1 MKTKYLLSALAL
13 PALMAACVNDD
24 FETQNQGSSM
34 VENDLL
40 KGRAVGEL
48 VLSADKY
55 GVGNEADTRVN
66 GIQGENGGINWF
78 WQPDDKLGAV
88 VVNYGGPSRDEIVD
102 GSTNYVITNFPFEA
116 NLTEQS
122 QRATFSTPTAVVEGA
137 YFFYNQYDREGV
149 NRGKISHSLNQY
161 IKVKSGM
168 ENTGLIQV
176 GTDETDGQN
185 FFISPITKVKV
196 KDGEGEKLT
205 APISLQ
211 SIYSVLHMKFNLELS
226 NEYAGKD
233 VKIYKVELERSEKE
247 GQDSKKFRNNFT
259 LNPEAL
265 AKLQKEV
272 KDENLNEAWA
282 NLLVAPSENQPE
294 CAVIDATNPSANAD
308 NIRAAMSAVMTKLQD
323 PEELRDCFGE
333 GESKLIYQLKEP
345 YSFKANNNEQMQLM
359 VLVPAD
365 VYELNDVAEKRDDA
379 EKGVLKMTVYTSE
392 GIYRSYVIT
401 EEKLEDWGET
411 HQDEYEQG
419 QYTFKRGGMATTTKT
434 IRIGGDKS
442 NITFYD
448 FQKEGFPVATTEDWN
463 YAIDYI
469 KSHTGQFGGDED
481 GDSGNSWNFPK
492 LNLSNYNDEPIVVDA
507 EHYFP
512 DMRIIYRGDA
522 VLKLVGEDGRNY
534 ALNPRNMIFGTDE
547 ERPTILIEKQPNST
561 VTFDYTSEKPST
573 ITDGKNYTKAWKLD
587 SDAKIN
593 VAEGQEVSFELLTTD
608 TEMNIGKGATVN
620 VYKGDALTNNGTIT
634 LAEGE
639 KDNETT
645 LNVGGE
651 LAGTKYNSILDNNAN
666 ASLIINKYAT
676 VNLNGGKFSENH
688 GLIDVTGKLNAYML
702 NNNEGATLNVH
713 SWEVEMDNNI
723 RGVADI
729 YALMNEGTIDI
740 EKRKQ
745 NDSGT
750 YGGELMVRQTL
761 DNRNKVTVNGLLT
774 VDGTTGGDGLSN
786 QKGAVITL
794 GSDPYAQI
802 VIETNRGSYEG
813 IIVLDDP
820 TEYEFYDGYLNGS
833 QKLATYQG
841 VIQATL
847 NQKDYDEVMENYN
860 TYNTKGQETAWN
872 VINKVIVKGSLNL
885 GVEMGK
891 LNGEASNK
899 DFFLAD
905 GATLNAQG
913 SLILESLTTEGAATL
928 TAQNA
933 NTVVTVKKNVNV
945 AADLTI
951 SANVKM
957 VIEPSNGTMLTVAQ
971 GATLTNNGW
980 IDTVEGAAGNGND
993 INAVINGTLINQG
1006 KLSNE
1011 SKPVY
1016 DGEAYSNVAAILKG
1030 LKGDNEYYIGEW
1042 DAKQPRAMLL
1052 NVAFANIEN
1061 ANAEFGNE
1069 ATWKNS
1075 ANQKRMT
1082 ETQIR
1087 NILTGENKL
1096 TRIGEYQVI
1105 AKEGGSTGYTYVIYI
1120 PETMELDNLD
1130 VMKESAF
1137 LDAAFDYADGT
1148 EESMPY
1154 DYKTWFKVTNLQG
1167 GLLDLHYAETHSD
1180 SWAYGEA
1187 NRRGGHVEGD
1197 FNNLWQLKN

>member
-1 MKTKYLLSALAL
+1 
-13 PALMAACVNDD
+13 
-24 FETQNQGSSM
+24 M

-88 VVNYGGPSRDEIVD
+88 VVNYGGPNRDEIVNGD
-102 GSTNYVITNFPFEA
+102 KDYVITNFPFKA

-161 IKVKSGM
+161 IEVKSGM

-196 KDGEGEKLT
+196 KDGEGEALT

-247 GQDSKKFRNNFT
+247 GQESKQFRNNFT
-259 LNPEAL
+259 LDPKAL
-265 AKLQKEV
+265 AELQYKV
-272 KDENLNEAWA
+272 KVENQNAAWA
-282 NLLVAPSENQPE
+282 DLLNAPSANQLD
-294 CAVIDATNPSANAD
+294 CAVIDATNPSRAD
-308 NIRAAMSAVMTKLQD
+308 DIRAAMNAVMTKLQN
-323 PEELRDCFGE
+323 PEELSDCFGE
-333 GESKLIYQLKEP
+333 GESKLIYQLEEP

-401 EEKLEDWGET
+401 EEKLKAWGET
-411 HQDEYEQG
+411 HQDEYVQG

-492 LNLSNYNDEPIVVDA
+492 LNLSNYNHEPIVVDA

-522 VLKLVGEDGRNY
+522 VLKLVGEDGSNY
-534 ALNPRNMIFGTDE
+534 ALNPRNMIFGTDDK
-547 ERPTILIEKQPNST
+547 RPTILIEEQPNST
-561 VTFDYTSEKPST
+561 VTFDYTSEKPAT
-573 ITDGKNYTKAWKLD
+573 IKDGENYTKAWKLN

-651 LAGTKYNSILDNNAN
+651 LAGTMYNSILDNNAD

-676 VNLNGGKFSENH
+676 VNLNGGQFSENH
-688 GLIDVTGKLNAYML
+688 GLIDVTGRLNAYKL

-723 RGVADI
+723 RGIAKID
-729 YALMNEGTIDI
+729 ALMNEGTIDI

-750 YGGELMVRQTL
+750 YGGELIVSQTL
-761 DNRNKVTVNGLLT
+761 DNRNRVTVNGLLT
-774 VDGTTGGDGLSN
+774 VDGTTAGNGLSN

-802 VIETNRGSYEG
+802 VIKANNGSYDG

-833 QKLATYQG
+833 QKLSTYQG

-847 NQKDYDEVMENYN
+847 NQEDYTEVMKNYD
-860 TYNTKGQETAWN
+860 TYKTTEQETAWD
-872 VINKVIVKGSLNL
+872 VINKVIVTDRLQLQVNN
-885 GVEMGK
+885 E
-891 LNGEASNK
+891 NAEK
-899 DFFLAD
+899 DFI
-905 GATLNAQG
+905 LNADASIDIVDDVTIA
-913 SLILESLTTEGAATL
+913 SLAAVGTGTAITTAN
-928 TAQNA
+928 NA
-933 NTVVTVKKNVNV
+933 VFNVNETVTVVA
-945 AADLTI
+945 AADLTVDEGVTLMLQ
-951 SANVKM
+951 NV
-957 VIEPSNGTMLTVAQ
+957 ENDASFDAPMLDIA
-971 GATLTNNGW
+971 GTLTNNGK
-980 IDTVEGAAGNGND
+980 IDTKDGQDKANNIYTAIRQDGVLKNNGYLSKEAEFKYGEDNYNALATLIKGLWNSTNTNNPYSGTKVELGSPRVELVNDANLTKWTNQTGLNKTNEANNYVTLDRLEDILSEGSLVTIENYQAIKWAHPDAGSNWTYYMYLGYDQREEITDEQFAEWKSIIDDAKTTITDEKLSANYT
-993 INAVINGTLINQG
+993 VNGT
-1006 KLSNE
+1006 
-1011 SKPVY
+1011 
-1016 DGEAYSNVAAILKG
+1016 
-1030 LKGDNEYYIGEW
+1030 W
-1042 DAKQPRAMLL
+1042 
-1052 NVAFANIEN
+1052 FN
-1061 ANAEFGNE
+1061 AQNWG
-1069 ATWKNS
+1069 
-1075 ANQKRMT
+1075 
-1082 ETQIR
+1082 
-1087 NILTGENKL
+1087 
-1096 TRIGEYQVI
+1096 V
-1105 AKEGGSTGYTYVIYI
+1105 
-1120 PETMELDNLD
+1120 
-1130 VMKESAF
+1130 
-1137 LDAAFDYADGT
+1137 
-1148 EESMPY
+1148 
-1154 DYKTWFKVTNLQG
+1154 
-1167 GLLDLHYAETHSD
+1167 LDLSSELGNA
-1180 SWAYGEA
+1180 WGESENMIRTA
-1187 NRRGGHVEGD
+1187 NKIGY
-1197 FNNLWQLKN
+1197 FNNDPEYK

>member
-272 KDENLNEAWA
+272 KDENLNAAWA
-282 NLLVAPSENQPE
+282 SLLVAPSENQPE

-308 NIRAAMSAVMTKLQD
+308 KIRAAMSAVMTKLQD

-411 HQDEYEQG
+411 HQDEYVKG

-481 GDSGNSWNFPK
+481 GNSGNSWNFPK
-492 LNLSNYNDEPIVVDA
+492 LNLSNYNGKPIEVDA

-512 DMRIIYRGDA
+512 DMRIIYKGDA
-522 VLKLVGEDGRNY
+522 VLKLVGEDGSNY
-534 ALNPRNMIFGTDE
+534 ALNPRNMIFGTDD
-547 ERPTILIEKQPNST
+547 ERPTILIEEQSNST

-573 ITDGKNYTKAWKLD
+573 ITDGENYTKAWKLD

-593 VAEGQEVSFELLTTD
+593 VAEDQEVTFEMLKSHTALNIAKGGNVVVEDDATEPTLT
-608 TEMNIGKGATVN
+608 EGTV
-620 VYKGDALTNNGTIT
+620 T
-634 LAEGE
+634 LAEGD
-639 KDNETT
+639 KETT
-645 LNVGGE
+645 
-651 LAGTKYNSILDNNAN
+651 TKFTVKNEYTNNA
-666 ASLIINKYAT
+666 LLTINKYALAT
-676 VNLNGGKFSENH
+676 LDKEVSNNAVMDVIGNLDGNAKFTNAE
-688 GLIDVTGKLNAYML
+688 TGCLNVKAWSVSMNDKSRGIAIL
-702 NNNEGATLNVH
+702 KEVENEGKIVL
-713 SWEVEMDNNI
+713 
-723 RGVADI
+723 
-729 YALMNEGTIDI
+729 
-740 EKRKQ
+740 EKRQ
-745 NDSGT
+745 QGLSGT
-750 YGGELMVRQTL
+750 YGGDLTIEELF
-761 DNRNKVTVNGLLT
+761 DNRGEMVVEGILTAGTEANGILWN
-774 VDGTTGGDGLSN
+774 TG
-786 QKGAVITL
+786 VIYL
-794 GSDPYAQI
+794 GKDPYAQI
-802 VIETNRGSYEG
+802 IVKDSYSAAQNTG
-813 IIVLDDP
+813 KIVLEAPD
-820 TEYEFYDGYLNGS
+820 EYEFYDNYYLKGDGQQLS
-833 QKLATYQG
+833 TYEG
-841 VIQATL
+841 VIEAILDNETY
-847 NQKDYDEVMENYN
+847 KKVMTNY
-860 TYNTKGQETAWN
+860 GQYTAQERAWE
-872 VINKVIVKGSLNL
+872 VINKVIVTD
-885 GVEMGK
+885 K
-891 LNGEASNK
+891 LQLQVNKENAEK
-899 DFFLAD
+899 DFI
-905 GATLNAQG
+905 LNADASIDIVDDVTIA
-913 SLILESLTTEGAATL
+913 SLAAAETGTAITTAN
-928 TAQNA
+928 NA
-933 NTVVTVKKNVNV
+933 VFNVNETVTVEA
-945 AADLTI
+945 AADLTV
-951 SANVKM
+951 AEGVTLMLQNVNNDASFDA
-957 VIEPSNGTMLTVAQ
+957 PMLDIV
-971 GATLTNNGW
+971 GTLTNNGK
-980 IDTVEGAAGNGND
+980 IDTKDGQDKANNIYTAIRQGGVLKNNGYLSKKAEFKYGEDNYNALATLIEGLWNSTNTNNPYSGTEVKLGSPRVELVNDANLTRWTNQTGLDKTNEANNYVTLDRLEDILSKGSLVTIEDYQAIKWAHPDAGSNWTYYMYLGYNQGEEITGEQFAEWKSIID
-993 INAVINGTLINQG
+993 DAKTTITNEKLSANYTVNGTWFNAQNWGVLDLSSE
-1006 KLSNE
+1006 LSNAWGE
-1011 SKPVY
+1011 SENMIRTANK
-1016 DGEAYSNVAAILKG
+1016 
-1030 LKGDNEYYIGEW
+1030 IG
-1042 DAKQPRAMLL
+1042 
-1052 NVAFANIEN
+1052 F
-1061 ANAEFGNE
+1061 
-1069 ATWKNS
+1069 
-1075 ANQKRMT
+1075 
-1082 ETQIR
+1082 
-1087 NILTGENKL
+1087 
-1096 TRIGEYQVI
+1096 
-1105 AKEGGSTGYTYVIYI
+1105 
-1120 PETMELDNLD
+1120 
-1130 VMKESAF
+1130 
-1137 LDAAFDYADGT
+1137 
-1148 EESMPY
+1148 
-1154 DYKTWFKVTNLQG
+1154 
-1167 GLLDLHYAETHSD
+1167 
-1180 SWAYGEA
+1180 
-1187 NRRGGHVEGD
+1187 
-1197 FNNLWQLKN
+1197 FNNDPEYK